1 MSFDSMKV
9 NRERQSRIGICLT
22 TRIGDGEPD
31 EDFPAL
37 DRHRTLK
44 QFGNVT
50 ECCLCTKKGATPPAA
65 PASSPPPS
73 VANKDPISVSHSTD
87 LHLSSLLTVS
97 LQMNMITIQ
106 LPNVGHVKLRLEPTT
121 TARDLL
127 PQIAKKHR
135 IRSQELPRAL
145 SCRSADYTPRT
156 ISSPCP
162 SKTKHD

>member
-1 MSFDSMKV
+1 MTFIRVSLD
-9 NRERQSRIGICLT
+9 QP
-22 TRIGDGEPD
+22 GDGEPD

-65 PASSPPPS
+65 PAPTPALS
-73 VANKDPISVSHSTD
+73 VANKDPISVREPVLHPSHT
-87 LHLSSLLTVS
+87 
-97 LQMNMITIQ
+97 LQLNMILVQ

-127 PQIAKKHR
+127 PHIAKKHR
-135 IRSQELPRAL
+135 IRFL
-145 SCRSADYTPRT
+145 TPT
-156 ISSPCP
+156 HVLC
-162 SKTKHD
+162 

>member
-1 MSFDSMKV
+1 MKV

-97 LQMNMITIQ
+97 
-106 LPNVGHVKLRLEPTT
+106 PEDEH
-121 TARDLL
+121 D
-127 PQIAKKHR
+127 HD
-135 IRSQELPRAL
+135 S
-145 SCRSADYTPRT
+145 TPKCWT
-156 ISSPCP
+156 CEVAS
-162 SKTKHD
+162 